1 MLKDKNRQIEKL
13 NEEKRNQEKIKLT
26 QDKELDGLQKEF
38 AYEKK
43 VIFDPFS
50 LLLIEFSLET
60 YKKKPDN

>member
-1 MLKDKNRQIEKL
+1 MIIFRVIKLENMLKDKNRQIEKL

-43 VIFDPFS
+43 VIFDPF
-50 LLLIEFSLET
+50 F
-60 YKKKPDN
+60 PFAN